1 MRFGALCQNSY
12 YNNLRPCTLSQD
24 IYSDSKNNFKC
35 EKKMLKKTKKFQ
47 GLKPSLLVP
56 TSCIMIQNYWRRV
69 KPEYWLRMIVKNKR
83 LTLLANNK

>member
-35 EKKMLKKTKKFQ
+35 EKKNVEKKQKIPRLET
-47 GLKPSLLVP
+47 KPS
-56 TSCIMIQNYWRRV
+56 SSH
-69 KPEYWLRMIVKNKR
+69 
-83 LTLLANNK
+83 